1 MFCPDYRRGKLMD
14 TRSVW
19 QCWPPVDFNFLTF
32 EFQFPIFPPG
42 TPVYND
48 LWEMSKI
55 EMSVSFFYTV
65 SKIFRHFLSYLVF
78 RMMFYD
84 GCAWFFTIFRFSSKK
99 KRHEFRNWPFPKK
112 HRTADDYASATKLTK
127 TTGGQQLQF
136 YTIILHIP
144 PVKAKVATELMD
156 HPLRTYVRT

>member
-42 TPVYND
+42 TLVYND

-55 EMSVSFFYTV
+55 EMSVSFFCTV

-78 RMMFYD
+78 CMMFYD
-84 GCAWFFTIFRFSSKK
+84 GCAWFITIFRFPSKN
-99 KRHEFRNWPFPKK
+99 HDTNSEIDHFQ
-112 HRTADDYASATKLTK
+112 K
-127 TTGGQQLQF
+127 TTV
-136 YTIILHIP
+136 P
-144 PVKAKVATELMD
+144 PVITLVQQSSPKRPGVNNCNFTWYFSIYRRWEQKW
-156 HPLRTYVRT
+156 RQN